1 MHNCE
6 GRVDRDYPTGHLSTV
21 AKCCRNVECRF
32 YHVKKRNIPHR
43 RWMFFLRKRKNIC
56 VSFHWKGRRFKSTL
70 LLRRYNGYSRLHE
83 CTSYVVGYCWM
94 LSILYYWFAWQVTGQ
109 VIHSF
114 FSTAIYLTFFFLCD
128 TLRPKRVRRRHMH
141 QSSYIYVSVTGR
153 RRWHNKGIIRWC
165 ASIKKG
171 QSIN

>member
-1 MHNCE
+1 MHNGE

-21 AKCCRNVECRF
+21 AKCCCNVECRF
-32 YHVKKRNIPHR
+32 YHVNKRNIPHR
-43 RWMFFLRKRKNIC
+43 RWMFFLEKTQKNC
-56 VSFHWKGRRFKSTL
+56 VSFHWKGWRFKSTL

-114 FSTAIYLTFFFLCD
+114 FLLPSILLFSSCVTPWGQREWAGASISYASVFPHMCVSS
-128 TLRPKRVRRRHMH
+128 RPKLLMMCL
-141 QSSYIYVSVTGR
+141 QKKEG
-153 RRWHNKGIIRWC
+153 NP
-165 ASIKKG
+165 SIKG
-171 QSIN
+171 C